1 VQSKIDEHKAK
12 GRDVTEWQK
21 NLDDAKM
28 LVANDMN
35 TLANVLKKVSAL
47 QPSDYGTTSK
57 TVIEQANADIKAVM
71 KDFNTIRKNL
81 NASSYKKS
89 NLAKER
95 DDDGDIRKGGTKKH
109 NDLSGSSWTWVSS
122 TQNGTTTSAPSGGK
136 FVLTFG
142 KDKRLSS
149 TTDCNGVGGEY
160 EVEKNNTLSFSKF
173 MSTLMFCEG
182 SMEQTYTSQLMKTSS
197 YSLSS
202 STLLLTGSS
211 GTMTFT
217 KK

>member
-1 VQSKIDEHKAK
+1 MIVVFRVVA
-12 GRDVTEWQK
+12 VFMVWK
-21 NLDDAKM
+21 NRGGCVICEM
-28 LVANDMN
+28 LEFWCVWD
-35 TLANVLKKVSAL
+35 LLWCEL
-47 QPSDYGTTSK
+47 
-57 TVIEQANADIKAVM
+57 NADVEVLFGVIYVQFWM
-71 KDFNTIRKNL
+71 FVL
-81 NASSYKKS
+81 
-89 NLAKER
+89 
-95 DDDGDIRKGGTKKH
+95 
-109 NDLSGSSWTWVSS
+109 WTWVSS